1 MDRVVILAPLWER
14 IMARRAG
21 IIALVVSATLVA
33 AVVAFILPP
42 WYRAEAELLPP
53 SEEESA
59 VGIASLLR
67 GVGMPGVKIPTE
79 VTPSDLFVVIL
90 ESRRISE
97 QMVSRFDLRR
107 VYKRK
112 LVTDAVKDLH
122 EHARFKVSD
131 EGTIRISVEDKS
143 RTRAAEMA
151 NTYIE
156 LLDRFNREVRMTKG
170 RRTRLFVESRL
181 NDTKRELQA
190 AEQRLADYQ
199 VKHKTVALSPQ
210 MSSAVEEAARLY
222 ARRTALEVRLGVVR
236 GYSEGSED
244 EIQIRQELS
253 QLERQMRTLPT
264 LGVELA
270 RLLREVKALEQVFVI
285 LTAQYEDARITE
297 ARDVVTVEV
306 LDPASPPERK
316 SKPKRIVLIASAFL
330 VSLVLSVGY
339 ALLQKDEKKAEQPRP
354 LRAVAAE

>member
-1 MDRVVILAPLWER
+1 MDRVVTLAPLWER
-14 IMARRAG
+14 IRARRAG
-21 IIALVVSATLVA
+21 IIALVVSATVIA
-33 AVVAFILPP
+33 GVIAFIMPP
-42 WYRAEAELLPP
+42 WYKGEAELLPP
-53 SEEESA
+53 SEEESS

-79 VTPSDLFVVIL
+79 VTPADLFVVIL

-97 QMVSRFDLRR
+97 QMVNRFDLRR
-107 VYKRK
+107 EYKHK
-112 LVTDAVKDLH
+112 LMTDAIKDLH
-122 EHARFKVSD
+122 KHAAFKVTD
-131 EGTIRISVEDKS
+131 EGTIKISVEDKS

-156 LLDRFNREVRMTKG
+156 FLDRFNREVRMSKG
-170 RRTRLFVESRL
+170 RRTRMFVESRL
-181 NDTKRELQA
+181 NDTKRELQVS
-190 AEQRLADYQ
+190 EQKLADYQ
-199 VKHKTVALSPQ
+199 VKNKTVALSPQ
-210 MSSAVEEAARLY
+210 MSSAVEEAAQLY

-236 GYSEGSED
+236 GYSEGSDE
-244 EIQIRQELS
+244 EIQIRQELN
-253 QLERQMRTLPT
+253 QLERQMRQLPT

-270 RLLREVKALEQVFVI
+270 RLLREVKALEQVFAI

-316 SKPKRIVLIASAFL
+316 SKPKRSVIILSVFL
-330 VSLVLSVGY
+330 VSLVLGVGY
-339 ALLQKDEKKAEQPRP
+339 ALLQRDEEKAEQPRP